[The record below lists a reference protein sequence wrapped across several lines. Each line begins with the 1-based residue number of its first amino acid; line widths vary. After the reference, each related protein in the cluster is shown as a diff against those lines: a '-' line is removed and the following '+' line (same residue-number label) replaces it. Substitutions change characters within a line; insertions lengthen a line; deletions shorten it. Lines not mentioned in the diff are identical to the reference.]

1 MPAKNRDLHGNAP
14 DNSDIA
20 FILIDVINDLAFDD
34 GKKLL
39 KHAVPMAKR
48 IATLKA
54 RAKQAGIPSIYV
66 NDNFGR
72 WQSDFQKL
80 IEHCLMDDVC
90 GKPLATI
97 LKPEEDDYFV
107 LKPKHSGFYSTTLN
121 LLLSYLGV
129 KTVILTGIAGN
140 ICVLFTANDAYMR
153 DYQLIIPA
161 DCVASNTV
169 KENTSALELMKKVL
183 KADIRASTELDF
195 HKLLL
200 SNRDAATQSGGKK
213 SPRTTGSGR

>member
-1 MPAKNRDLHGNAP
+1 VPAKNRDLHGNVP
-14 DNSDIA
+14 DTSDA
-20 FILIDVINDLAFDD
+20 ALVLIDVINDLAFDD

-48 IATLKA
+48 IAALKA
-54 RAKQAGIPSIYV
+54 RAKQAGVPSIYV

-80 IEHCLMDDVC
+80 VEHCLMDDAC

-121 LLLSYLGV
+121 LLLTYLGV
-129 KTVILTGIAGN
+129 KTLILTGIAGN

-153 DYQLIIPA
+153 DYHLIIPA
-161 DCVASNTV
+161 DCVASNTG
-169 KENTSALELMKKVL
+169 KENNNALKLMQGVL
-183 KADIRASTELDF
+183 KADVRCSTELDF
-195 HKLLL
+195 RELLL
-200 SNRDAATQSGGKK
+200 SNRKTQE
-213 SPRTTGSGR
+213 